1 MSGSGRTGGG
11 GDGDLLE
18 TLKEVA
24 VALKQADIRFALGG
38 GYATY
43 ARGGPSSEHDVDF
56 MLRERDV
63 SAALTACAEAG
74 LEPRRAPED
83 WLVKVFHGQRQV
95 DLIFRMNGRP
105 VTDEVLD
112 RADEMEVQ
120 SVLMPVL
127 DASDLIVGKLLAF
140 DAHNCDFGNALATVR
155 ALREQVDWPAVRAR
169 VAESPYAVGFLVL
182 AELLEIVPP
191 VTEEETTWPIRQVQ
205 AVPAAGP
212 AAGPSPISA
221 AG

>member
-1 MSGSGRTGGG
+1 MSGSGSRE
-11 GDGDLLE
+11 DGDLLE

-24 VALKQADIRFALGG
+24 VALKRAGVRFALGG

-56 MLRERDV
+56 VLRERDV

-74 LEPRRAPED
+74 LEPVRAPED
-83 WLVKVFHGQRQV
+83 WLVKVFHGARQV
-95 DLIFRMNGRP
+95 DLIFRMNGCP
-105 VTDEVLD
+105 VSDEVLD

-120 SVLMPVL
+120 SILMPVL

-155 ALREQVDWPAVRAR
+155 ALREQVHWPVVRAR
-169 VAESPYAVGFLVL
+169 AAESPYAVGFLVL
-182 AELLEIVPP
+182 AELLGIVPP
-191 VTEEETTWPIRQVQ
+191 PSEEETTWPMRR
-205 AVPAAGP
+205 APAAPQAP
-212 AAGPSPISA
+212 ASAAEPSPISA

>member
-1 MSGSGRTGGG
+1 MSGSGGRS
-11 GDGDLLE
+11 GDALSGDLLE

-24 VALKQADIRFALGG
+24 VALKRSGVRFALGG

-56 MLRERDV
+56 VLRERDV

-74 LEPRRAPED
+74 LEPVRAPED
-83 WLVKVFHGQRQV
+83 WLVKVFHGSRQV
-95 DLIFRMNGRP
+95 DLIFRMNGCP
-105 VTDEVLD
+105 VSDEVLD

-120 SVLMPVL
+120 SILMPVL

-140 DAHNCDFGNALATVR
+140 DAHSCDFGNALATVR
-155 ALREQVDWPAVRAR
+155 ALREQVHWPTVRAR

-182 AELLEIVPP
+182 AELLDIVPP
-191 VTEEETTWPIRQVQ
+191 VTEEETTWPMRRAPVT
-205 AVPAAGP
+205 APAS
-212 AAGPSPISA
+212 SPISA